1 MINRNEIN
9 LMPHQWEEFNGDYY
23 ISQNFIKLK
32 EQFNI
37 SHAVELGTCLGSTA
51 IWLGKNFT
59 KVDTIEINQDFGN
72 IAKERIIES
81 ALDNV
86 SIHIGNTTD
95 ILPLISIEDNS
106 IIFIDSHW
114 YDICPMLEELRIIA
128 DKRIKPVIAIHD
140 FLVPNEHNLGYDFIH
155 NQSFNI
161 EWITPYINAIY
172 GKEGYNYYYNSDLES
187 TDIKRGIIYITPKN

>member
-9 LMPHQWEEFNGDYY
+9 LMPYQWEEFNGDYY

-72 IAKERIIES
+72 IAKERIIEA

-114 YDICPMLEELRIIA
+114 YDVCPMIEELRIIA
-128 DKRIKPVIAIHD
+128 DKGIKPVIAIHD
-140 FLVPNEHNLGYDFIH
+140 FLVPNEDNLGYDFIH

-161 EWITPYINAIY
+161 QWITPYINAIY
-172 GKEGYNYYYNSDLES
+172 GVEGYSYYYNSDLES
-187 TDIKRGIIYITPKN
+187 TDIKRGIIYITPKQ